1 VVADRTGQVE
11 RESRLGAVAGD
22 QPGQAHWLAA
32 ETARLLAFAEG
43 SWHPLG
49 GFGRQDDLGK
59 RVLEA
64 PVELWLTGRM
74 THVYALGELLGY
86 PGSAELAEHG
96 LAALHGLMRD
106 AEHGGWYPEVG
117 WDGPISTDKP
127 FYQHAFVLLA
137 AASGALAGLPHA
149 GELLDSALTVID
161 TRFWSEAEGMVV
173 EGWDRGFTAAE
184 PYRGVNATMH
194 GVEAFLAASDA
205 LGGDA
210 LWRDRALRMTER
222 VVIEFAAPHGWRIPE
237 HYDAQWRPLPD
248 YNIDNPDH
256 PFRPYG
262 STVGHGL
269 EWSRL
274 CLQLHAALGAGAPS
288 WLVEHARGLFD
299 TAVRDGWAVDGA
311 DGFVYTVDWDGK
323 PVVHQRM
330 HWVLAEGVGTAATLY
345 AVSGDEQY
353 RRWYQTWW
361 DYAER
366 YLIDREHGSWHHE
379 LDRHNRPAAT
389 VWPGK
394 SDAYH
399 AVQATLLPR
408 VPVRGAV
415 ARAVSDALAA
425 GEIAPLDGLGMG

>member
-1 VVADRTGQVE
+1 MADRTGRVE
-11 RESRLGAVAGD
+11 RGSRLGAVAGNR
-22 QPGQAHWLAA
+22 PGQADWLAA

-49 GFGRQDDLGK
+49 GFGRQDDRGK

-96 LAALHGLMRD
+96 IVALHGLMRD

-117 WDGPISTDKP
+117 WGGPVSTDKP

-149 GELLDSALTVID
+149 GELLDLALTVID

-173 EGWDRGFTAAE
+173 ETWDRAFTAAE

-210 LWRDRALRMTER
+210 LWCDRALRMTER
-222 VVIEFAAPHGWRIPE
+222 VVTEFAAPHGWRIPE

-248 YNIDNPDH
+248 YNIDSPDH

-274 CLQLHAALGAGAPS
+274 CLQLHAALGDGAPS

-311 DGFVYTVDWDGK
+311 DGFVYTVDWDGE

-330 HWVLAEGVGTAATLY
+330 HWVLAEGVCTAATLY
-345 AVSGDEQY
+345 AVSGDEEY

-361 DYAER
+361 DYAEE
-366 YLIDREHGSWHHE
+366 YLVDRECGSWHHE

-389 VWPGK
+389 VWSGK
-394 SDAYH
+394 ADAYH

-408 VPVRGAV
+408 VPIRASV
-415 ARAVSDALAA
+415 ARAVADALAA
-425 GEIAPLDGLGMG
+425 GEIAPLESSGMG